1 METLFEVQDNT
12 IEIDTEML
20 VLDNEPYNRYSPY
33 NPYTQAN
40 YDPPEK
46 EYSVDADGHFII
58 YDIDEEDTPYSS
70 NRTTFACT
78 ESDESKL
85 SLAQPANKVK
95 KTWYNQIVKTELNV
109 GPKFATDNACYEMES
124 ILPNIASNVIQATYL
139 EPMKDIPSK
148 PTFHITPGS
157 LVQAQFP
164 SGLKVTV
171 LIDTGCHKT
180 ILNRKCL
187 QKNLFHFKN
196 FKKVP
201 LDQLGIMSH

>member
-12 IEIDTEML
+12 IDIDTEML
-20 VLDNEPYNRYSPY
+20 VLDNEPF

-46 EYSVDADGHFII
+46 EYSLDADGHFII
-58 YDIDEEDTPYSS
+58 YDIDEEETPYSS
-70 NRTTFACT
+70 NRTTFVCT

-85 SLAQPANKVK
+85 WLAQPANNVK

-109 GPKFATDNACYEMES
+109 DPKFATDNACYEMES
-124 ILPNIASNVIQATYL
+124 ILPNIASHVIQATYL
-139 EPMKDIPSK
+139 GPMKDIPSK

-157 LVQAQFP
+157 LVQAQLP

-180 ILNRKCL
+180 ILNRK
-187 QKNLFHFKN
+187 F
-196 FKKVP
+196 
-201 LDQLGIMSH
+201 